1 MQVSRKKKK
10 CLAIIVYCLCFY
22 AVWTVFELCLKTS
35 IDSQLIKTGVIKT
48 AVWAVPAALLI
59 HRFQDSVRIG
69 LKEMFV
75 TKVKWP
81 RYLWV
86 YALLIVWGL
95 SGGLVQAG
103 GLSFSV
109 DQDALIVVLFAGVTE
124 EMVFRGWLLNATAGE
139 LPGWLAI
146 IINAAMFLLIHFPRF
161 VQEGILIS
169 SFTSFNFVG
178 LLVLSAIFGVAFLK
192 SKNILVPITMH
203 MVYDFVLI
211 AFLP

>member
-1 MQVSRKKKK
+1 MTWKKKK
-10 CLAIIVYCLCFY
+10 YIAIIIYGLCFY
-22 AVWTVFELCLKTS
+22 AIWTVFELCLKTN

-48 AVWAVPAALLI
+48 AVWVIPAAFLI
-59 HRFQDSVRIG
+59 HKFRDSVRID
-69 LKEMFV
+69 LKDMFM

-86 YALLIVWGL
+86 YALLIIWGL
-95 SGGLVQAG
+95 CGGLVQAG
-103 GLSFSV
+103 GLFFSV
-109 DQDALIVVLFAGVTE
+109 DSDALIIVLFAGITE

-139 LPGWLAI
+139 LPGWLAVLV
-146 IINAAMFLLIHFPRF
+146 NAAMFLLIHFPRF
-161 VQEGILIS
+161 IQEGILIS

-178 LLVLSAIFGVAFLK
+178 LLVLSVIFGAAFLK
-192 SKNILVPITMH
+192 SKNIFVPVTMH

>member
-1 MQVSRKKKK
+1 MTKRKN
-10 CLAIIVYCLCFY
+10 LTLTVYCLCFFGI
-22 AVWTVFELCLKTS
+22 WTVFEFCVKPN
-35 IDSQLIKTGVIKT
+35 IASQLIKSGVIKT
-48 AVWAVPAALLI
+48 VVWVLPAMLLV
-59 HRFQDSVRIG
+59 HKFRDTVQIG

-75 TKVKWP
+75 TKVKWW

-86 YALLIVWGL
+86 YALLIAWVL
-95 SGGLVQAG
+95 LGGLRSD
-103 GLSFSV
+103 GLSFV
-109 DQDALIVVLFAGVTE
+109 IDPDTLLIVLFVGITE

-146 IINAAMFLLIHFPRF
+146 LINAAMFLLIHFPRF

-178 LLVLSAIFGVAFLK
+178 LLVLGAIFGAAFLK
-192 SKNILVPITMH
+192 SKNIMVPVTMH